1 MRRVKEF
8 WTGIRVEVKRI
19 SWPDRKKLFKDT
31 TVVMVSALILGGILT
46 GVGRVCEAVIGT
58 LL

>member
-19 SWPDRKKLFKDT
+19 SWPDRKKLLKIPQW
-31 TVVMVSALILGGILT
+31 LWYQP
-46 GVGRVCEAVIGT
+46 
-58 LL
+58 

>member
-8 WTGIRVEVKRI
+8 LTGIRVEVKRI

-46 GVGRVCEAVIGT
+46 GLGRVCEVVIGI

>member
-46 GVGRVCEAVIGT
+46 GLGRVCEVGIGI

>member
-1 MRRVKEF
+1 MKRVKEF
-8 WTGIRVEVKRI
+8 WKGIRAEMKRI

-46 GVGRVCEAVIGT
+46 GAGRVCEAVIGS

>member
-46 GVGRVCEAVIGT
+46 GLGRVCEVVIGI